1 MISQLNGDYVFLIDR
16 FLSYTNELTFIQPL
30 EIYPRKN
37 EKKEDKK
44 KKVKVMERAD
54 WEIRESVE
62 PFDGYTLGNK
72 DIES

>member
-37 EKKEDKK
+37 EKNEEEKK
-44 KKVKVMERAD
+44 KKRK
-54 WEIRESVE
+54 
-62 PFDGYTLGNK
+62 
-72 DIES
+72 